1 MVTQDVRRV
10 SSLAPTHIA
19 HSEAI
24 AAYQAATTRLQ
35 ALMTE
40 LGIDED
46 EVVAEFDAARKA
58 RRKAGNARG

>member
-1 MVTQDVRRV
+1 MVTQDVRRGGCLV
-10 SSLAPTHIA
+10 PTHIER
-19 HSEAI
+19 SEAI
-24 AAYQAATTRLQ
+24 AAYRAATTRLQ

-58 RRKAGNARG
+58 RRKAGDARS